1 MLTIKY
7 LWLYMIILLS
17 SAGGFGAAYVALPSD
32 QGLGRQLLEAR
43 MEIDELKKRC
53 LPARKRVPIQE
64 GSKKGF

>member
-7 LWLYMIILLS
+7 LWLIVLLS

-32 QGLGRQLLEAR
+32 HDLERQLIEAR
-43 MEIDELKKRC
+43 LEIDELKKRC